1 MRKNEMKFIMNT
13 YGYDCVFVKANEIKK
28 KTSGYRRDEKE
39 KSLEKRKQTRQ

>member
-1 MRKNEMKFIMNT
+1 MKFIMNT
-13 YGYDCVFVKANEIKK
+13 YGYDCVFEKANERK